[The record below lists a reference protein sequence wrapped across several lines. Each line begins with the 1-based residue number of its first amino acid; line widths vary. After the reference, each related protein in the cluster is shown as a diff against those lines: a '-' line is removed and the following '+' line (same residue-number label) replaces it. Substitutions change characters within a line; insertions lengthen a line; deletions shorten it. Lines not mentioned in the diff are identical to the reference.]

1 MELEL
6 LILLIALLLSF
17 ILLSI
22 IIFVIIYQKKIVQ
35 LEKNKISIENDKIKL
50 EKQNELN
57 IAESVIRSQEN
68 ERKKIGEEL
77 HDDLAPLLV
86 SANLHL
92 KNYLSLEQPENKNK
106 IQEAIHLINC
116 CIDRIRNI
124 SHVLHPAALQEF
136 GITFALRDFC
146 NIINSSNL
154 CQIESHSNV
163 KEISF
168 DQDKQLM
175 LYRIVQELVLNSVKH
190 GNATS
195 FVLIIDKKENI
206 YSFSLMHNGLSFTI
220 DDYYF
225 NLTNS
230 VGLGLKNIQQRL
242 NILDGTISFS
252 SQKIDFEQL
261 NKIEILISS
270 NS

>member
-1 MELEL
+1 MELEFV
-6 LILLIALLLSF
+6 ILLGALLLTF

-22 IIFVIIYQKKIVQ
+22 IIFVIVYQKKIVQ
-35 LEKNKISIENDKIKL
+35 LEKNKISIENEKIKL
-50 EKQNELN
+50 EKQNELK

-68 ERKKIGEEL
+68 ERKKIGEDL

-92 KNYLSLEQPENKNK
+92 KNYLNLEKPDNENKIIEV
-106 IQEAIHLINC
+106 IQLINS

-124 SHVLHPAALQEF
+124 SHILHPAALQEF
-136 GITFALRDFC
+136 GITFALMDFC
-146 NIINSSNL
+146 NMLNNTKV
-154 CQIESHSNV
+154 CQIESYSNV

-175 LYRIVQELVLNSVKH
+175 VYRIIQELVLNSVKH

-195 FVLIIDKKENI
+195 FVLIIDKKDNN
-206 YSFSLMHNGLSFTI
+206 YSFSLLHNGLSFTI
-220 DDYYF
+220 GDYYY
-225 NLTNS
+225 NLKNS
-230 VGLGLKNIQQRL
+230 LGLGLKNIQQRL
-242 NILDGTISFS
+242 NILEGTISFS
-252 SQKIDFEQL
+252 NQDIDFEQL
-261 NKIEILISS
+261 NKIDILITS